1 MQYFSVMLVR
11 VRMIMTAAIAVIVVI
26 VVVVMA
32 TAAAIVGMIMRVIGL
47 GEYALYLYGGVIVH
61 MQALAAIIANFK
73 RVEVTQFAFAATYAF
88 SIVQNAIFFL
98 RFFF

>member
-26 VVVVMA
+26 VVMA

-73 RVEVTQFAFAATYAF
+73 RIEIAKFALAAIYAVT
-88 SIVQNAIFFL
+88 IV
-98 RFFF
+98 

>member
-32 TAAAIVGMIMRVIGL
+32 TAAAIVGMIMRVIMRVIGL

-61 MQALAAIIANFK
+61 MQALAAVIANFK
-73 RVEVTQFAFAATYAF
+73 RIEIAKFALAAIYAVT
-88 SIVQNAIFFL
+88 IV
-98 RFFF
+98 

>member
-11 VRMIMTAAIAVIVVI
+11 VRMIMTVAIAVIVVI
-26 VVVVMA
+26 VVMA

-61 MQALAAIIANFK
+61 MQALAAVIANFK
-73 RVEVTQFAFAATYAF
+73 RIEIAKFALAAIYAVT
-88 SIVQNAIFFL
+88 IV
-98 RFFF
+98 

>member
-26 VVVVMA
+26 VVVVVVMA

-61 MQALAAIIANFK
+61 MQALAAVIANFK
-73 RVEVTQFAFAATYAF
+73 RIEIAKFALAAIYAVT
-88 SIVQNAIFFL
+88 IV
-98 RFFF
+98 

>member
-26 VVVVMA
+26 VVMA
-32 TAAAIVGMIMRVIGL
+32 TAAAIVGMIMRMIGL

-61 MQALAAIIANFK
+61 MQALAAVIANFK
-73 RVEVTQFAFAATYAF
+73 RIEIAKFALAAIYAVT
-88 SIVQNAIFFL
+88 IV
-98 RFFF
+98 

>member
-26 VVVVMA
+26 VVMA
-32 TAAAIVGMIMRVIGL
+32 TAAAIVGMIMRMIGL

-73 RVEVTQFAFAATYAF
+73 RIEIAKFALAAIYAVT
-88 SIVQNAIFFL
+88 IV
-98 RFFF
+98 